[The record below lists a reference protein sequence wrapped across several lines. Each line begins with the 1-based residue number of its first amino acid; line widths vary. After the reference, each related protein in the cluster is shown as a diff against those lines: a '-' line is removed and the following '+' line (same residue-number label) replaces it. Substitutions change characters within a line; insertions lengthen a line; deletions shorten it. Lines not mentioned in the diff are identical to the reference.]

1 MYIDKTKYY
10 LIVSVNGLPKIITFS
25 RNDKPI
31 SSFTDISEIDLL
43 TMHYT
48 KEELLKYANVKE
60 SDYEKTKIFVMRMK
74 GYKYPKYYDCIYKTE
89 KNILEPLA
97 KERLTR
103 INFNINREKGTKRK
117 SINVNQA
124 EYFDKKMDS
133 ILTPICK
140 KKETLEK
147 VISLYQNKQLKE
159 PLLSDH
165 LIELFTS
172 LKQNYLLKT
181 YYGLFKE
188 FTKELKSYKK
198 LRGVYLESLY
208 ITKKQ
213 ERFNTYGL
221 SDLSYPSIIFGYS
234 DAFLITPY
242 NALKDENNT
251 YFTNVVLKTPN
262 IQNELEQM
270 KIIDNIMRGDFQNE
284 KMGVLFR
291 EGGIRLILESMDAND
306 IYSSSKEDLL
316 RAGIIDEKT
325 YFAMQ
330 EKKAKTS
337 INKV

>member
-10 LIVSVNGLPKIITFS
+10 LIVSVKGLPRIVSFDRDNEKI
-25 RNDKPI
+25 NE
-31 SSFTDISEIDLL
+31 FTDISELDLI

-60 SDYEKTKIFVMRMK
+60 SDYKNTKVFILRMK
-74 GYKYPKYYDCIYKTE
+74 GYKYPKYYDCIYKTDT
-89 KNILEPLA
+89 NILKPLA
-97 KERLTR
+97 EERLNR
-103 INFNINREKGTKRK
+103 INFNITREKDVKRK
-117 SINVNQA
+117 SINVNQVND
-124 EYFDKKMDS
+124 FDKKMDS
-133 ILTPICK
+133 ILSPICRKQGVLK
-140 KKETLEK
+140 KAIL
-147 VISLYQNKQLKE
+147 LYQNKCIKD

-172 LKQNYLLKT
+172 CNENYLLKT

-198 LRGVYLESLY
+198 LRGVYLEGLY
-208 ITKKQ
+208 LTKKQ
-213 ERFNTYGL
+213 ERFDNYGL
-221 SDLSYPSIIFGYS
+221 NDLSYPSLIFGYNDS
-234 DAFLITPY
+234 FLITPY

-251 YFTNVVLKTPN
+251 HFDDNILKTPSVL
-262 IQNELEQM
+262 NELERV
-270 KIIDNIMRGDFQNE
+270 KIIDNIMRDDFQNK

-291 EGGIRLILESMDAND
+291 EGGINLILENMDAND

-330 EKKAKTS
+330 DKS
-337 INKV
+337 QRRL

>member
-10 LIVSVNGLPKIITFS
+10 LIVSVKGLPKIVSFDRDNEKI
-25 RNDKPI
+25 NE
-31 SSFTDISEIDLL
+31 FTDISELDLI

-60 SDYEKTKIFVMRMK
+60 SDYKNTKVFVLRMK
-74 GYKYPKYYDCIYKTE
+74 GYKYPKYYDCIYKTDT
-89 KNILEPLA
+89 NILKPLA
-97 KERLTR
+97 EERLTR
-103 INFNINREKGTKRK
+103 INFNLNRKKGTKRK

-165 LIELFTS
+165 LIELFIS
-172 LKQNYLLKT
+172 LKQNYLLNT

-198 LRGVYLESLY
+198 LRGVYLEGLY
-208 ITKKQ
+208 LTKKQ
-213 ERFNTYGL
+213 ERFDNYGL
-221 SDLSYPSIIFGYS
+221 NDLSYPSLIFGYS
-234 DAFLITPY
+234 DSFLITPY
-242 NALKDENNT
+242 NALKDENNS
-251 YFTNVVLKTPN
+251 YFNDDVLTTPSVLD
-262 IQNELEQM
+262 ELEHI
-270 KIIDNIMRGDFQNE
+270 KTIDNIMRGDFQNK
-284 KMGVLFR
+284 KMGYLFR
-291 EGGIRLILESMDAND
+291 EGGRNLILESMDAND
-306 IYSSSKEDLL
+306 IYNSSKEDLL

-325 YFAMQ
+325 YFDMQ
-330 EKKAKTS
+330 DKSKRRL
-337 INKV
+337 

>member
-10 LIVSVNGLPKIITFS
+10 LIVSVKGLPKIVSFDRDNEKI
-25 RNDKPI
+25 NE
-31 SSFTDISEIDLL
+31 FTDISELDLI

-60 SDYEKTKIFVMRMK
+60 SDYKNTKVFVLRMK
-74 GYKYPKYYDCIYKTE
+74 GYKYPKYYDCIYKTDT
-89 KNILEPLA
+89 NILKPLA
-97 KERLTR
+97 EERLTR
-103 INFNINREKGTKRK
+103 INFNLNRKKGTKRK

-165 LIELFTS
+165 LIELFIS
-172 LKQNYLLKT
+172 LKQNYLLNT

-198 LRGVYLESLY
+198 LRGVYLEGLY
-208 ITKKQ
+208 LTKKQ
-213 ERFNTYGL
+213 ERFDNYGL
-221 SDLSYPSIIFGYS
+221 NDLSYPSLIFGYN
-234 DAFLITPY
+234 DTFLITPY

-251 YFTNVVLKTPN
+251 HFDDNILKTPSVL
-262 IQNELEQM
+262 NELERV
-270 KIIDNIMRGDFQNE
+270 KIIDNIMRDDFQNK

-291 EGGIRLILESMDAND
+291 EGGINLILENMDAND

-330 EKKAKTS
+330 DKKPRRL
-337 INKV
+337 